1 MLRPKKSSYKEFD
14 NEKKFLRLEISPQPP
29 PPPPIT
35 FFNGPS
41 LIHFVIKLST
51 PFFLQKK
58 SNFKVMNKISRKY
71 TRSSSEYANFSK
83 VL

>member
-14 NEKKFLRLEISPQPP
+14 NEKKFLRLEISPPP
-29 PPPPIT
+29 LPPIT

-51 PFFLQKK
+51 PLF
-58 SNFKVMNKISRKY
+58 
-71 TRSSSEYANFSK
+71 SSKEIKFQSDE
-83 VL
+83 

>member
-1 MLRPKKSSYKEFD
+1 MLRPKKSSCKEFD
-14 NEKKFLRLEISPQPP
+14 NEKKILRLEISPPPP

-51 PFFLQKK
+51 PLF
-58 SNFKVMNKISRKY
+58 
-71 TRSSSEYANFSK
+71 SSKEIKFQSDE
-83 VL
+83 

>member
-14 NEKKFLRLEISPQPP
+14 NEKKFLRLEISPPP
-29 PPPPIT
+29 PPPSPIT

-51 PFFLQKK
+51 PLF
-58 SNFKVMNKISRKY
+58 
-71 TRSSSEYANFSK
+71 SSKEIKFQRDE
-83 VL
+83 